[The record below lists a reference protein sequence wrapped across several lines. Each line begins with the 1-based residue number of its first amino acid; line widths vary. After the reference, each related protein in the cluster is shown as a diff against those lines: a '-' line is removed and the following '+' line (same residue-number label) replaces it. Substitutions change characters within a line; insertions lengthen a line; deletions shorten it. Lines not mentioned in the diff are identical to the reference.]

1 MKDHNMNKQ
10 GKAHGGV
17 NPVIVAA
24 AGAVIGAGIAVTG
37 AMLSDEKNRE
47 KVIKA
52 STTIKDNMTN
62 FVKKT
67 QKQMEAEKKTF
78 EKRILADRIKVEKVV
93 ASAKNSLDKT
103 TKEVNKAVKSL

>member
-10 GKAHGGV
+10 GKGHGGV
-17 NPVIVAA
+17 NPVVVAV
-24 AGAVIGAGIAVTG
+24 AGAVIGAGVAVAG
-37 AMLSDEKNRE
+37 VVLSDEKNR
-47 KVIKA
+47 KKIIKA
-52 STTIKDNMTN
+52 ATTVKDDVANY
-62 FVKKT
+62 VDKA
-67 QKQMEAEKKTF
+67 QKQMETEKKTF